1 MIAEVPDSQISRNEL
16 LTWIN
21 DTLKINLQR
30 VEQLGSGAVHC
41 QLLDIVYP
49 NKIPLHKVNWRAKFE
64 YEFVYNFKILQQ
76 SFTKFNI
83 PKYIDVERLI
93 KAKYQDNF
101 EFALW
106 MRRFVVANVPAFK
119 EYDAFARRGNI
130 EIDFSFNEKASVKPS
145 VSKESLAKGQGLMS
159 KPKSILAPRQPGL
172 KNDSMYS
179 QRSSENG
186 STHGGSTSNLFS
198 NLPAGESKV
207 LMDLHNMIERQK
219 ADKNPQLE
227 ILRAERDFYYSKL
240 RDIDH
245 ILDVYN
251 PSNNVENLINNIR
264 EILYLTPEKIAI
276 VCEDGDIKIR
286 NKADDG
292 EGKENE
298 DEMMGENKEYEEV
311 KNVQQRG
318 NDVMV
323 IEEDISLEEIPRGMI
338 DGVQGQM
345 TQV

>member
-1 MIAEVPDSQISRNEL
+1 MI
-16 LTWIN
+16 
-21 DTLKINLQR
+21 
-30 VEQLGSGAVHC
+30 
-41 QLLDIVYP
+41 
-49 NKIPLHKVNWRAKFE
+49 
-64 YEFVYNFKILQQ
+64 NFFQ
-76 SFTKFNI
+76 
-83 PKYIDVERLI
+83 VERLI
-93 KAKYQDNF
+93 KCKYQDNF

-106 MRRFVVANVPAFK
+106 MRRFVCANAPGFK
-119 EYDAFARRGNI
+119 EYDSVSRRGNI
-130 EIDFSFNEKASVKPS
+130 EIDFGFNEKASVKPS
-145 VSKESLAKGQGLMS
+145 TSKDSLAKGAAFMS
-159 KPKSILAPRQPGL
+159 KSKSILAPRQPGL

-198 NLPAGESKV
+198 NLPPGESKV

-245 ILDVYN
+245 ILDVYT
-251 PSNNVENLINNIR
+251 SNNVENLINNIR

-286 NKADDG
+286 NKVDDD
-292 EGKENE
+292 GKENE
-298 DEMMGENKEYEEV
+298 NEEEVTMGEQKMQEEG
-311 KNVQQRG
+311 KSAPQRG

-338 DGVQGQM
+338 ENEQGNNM